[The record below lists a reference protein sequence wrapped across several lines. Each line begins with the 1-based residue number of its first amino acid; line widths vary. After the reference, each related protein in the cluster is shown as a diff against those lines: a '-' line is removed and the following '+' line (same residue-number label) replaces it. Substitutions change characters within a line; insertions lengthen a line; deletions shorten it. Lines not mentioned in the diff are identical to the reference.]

1 MLKYV
6 TFLVMGL
13 SVMVYSQSVD
23 WENPAVNQINTEP
36 PHATLKPFEDVD
48 AAFAGDI
55 RKSEN
60 FILLNGTWKFHW
72 SENPSQRP
80 EDFYN
85 TDYDYSEWDDLP
97 VPSDWQRHG
106 YDYPIYSNVPYPFP
120 MNQPFVPK
128 DFNPV
133 GSYRHVFEIPEN
145 WKHRQIFIHF
155 AGVNSAFYIWVN
167 GEKVGYHEDSKMPAE
182 FNITRYIKEGKND
195 LALQVFR
202 WCDGSYL
209 EDQDFWRLSGIERD
223 VYLFVTPSVRFRD
236 LFVNTELSSDYSNG
250 QLDAE
255 VILQNEKQEGKK
267 AVTLEAKLFDVGRDV
282 LYEMEKSLT
291 LDAGAEIPVT
301 FREEVKQVKTWSAEK
316 PVLYDL
322 VLVLKDDGG
331 TVLQVV
337 RQKVGFRTVKIAN
350 GQLLVNGKALLLKGV
365 NRHEHDPVSGHVVT
379 RESMIQDIMLMKQNN
394 INAVRTSHYPND
406 PIWYALCDEYGL
418 YVIDEANIESH
429 GYGYDP
435 DKTLANK
442 PEWKQAHLER
452 IQAMVERDKNHPSV
466 IIWSMGNEAG
476 DGTNFEACSEWIKG
490 RDPSRPVHYERAG
503 RRPHVDIV
511 SPMYSRV
518 EHIIE
523 YAESDPDRPLIL
535 CEYSHAMGNSNGNL
549 FKYWEAFEKYPSL
562 QGGFIW
568 DWVDQGLLE
577 TTADGKEYFAYGG
590 DYGPAGVA
598 TDDNFCM
605 NGLVSADRTPHP
617 GLMEVKYLQQPVKV
631 KAVNP
636 EKDVFRLVNA
646 YDFIT
651 LDHLEGSW
659 ELMADATSLKTGAL
673 DVSGLKAGESRELK
687 LPVSID
693 KPQAGA
699 EYWVNFS
706 FRLKEDTPWGSK
718 GHELAYE
725 QFRIPVETAD
735 VRRVLSD
742 SKPLKFEEAGNRIQ
756 IWNEVFRVAFGK
768 TRGALISYRFK
779 DSEMVAEPLLPD
791 FWRVP
796 VDNDRLGWRIYENAL
811 AWKHAAKTWLVREVH
826 IDNVSDKEISVQFKG
841 KLPERAID
849 AELDVTYTVHASGVV
864 DVSMAYETAREKRAI
879 MPRFGMQMVMP
890 AGYDKMKWYGR
901 GPHESYWDRKHGAHV
916 GVYEGDVDDQFFTYS
931 RPQESGNKSDV
942 RWASL
947 TNDKGVGLLFT
958 GLPLVNVTAKH
969 YRNDEL
975 EGKRYLFAVPKH
987 DEVFVN
993 IDYRQSGLGGDD
1005 SWSWNAAPHEEFRL
1019 KEQSYRY
1026 HFRMAGFSRNETP
1039 EMELSRQLR

>member
-1 MLKYV
+1 MLRYV
-6 TFLVMGL
+6 TFLIMGL

-85 TDYDYSEWDDLP
+85 TDYDYSKWDDLP

-106 YDYPIYSNVPYPFP
+106 YDYPIYSNVPYPFHK
-120 MNQPFVPK
+120 NQPFVPK

-145 WKHRQIFIHF
+145 WKHRQVFIHF

-182 FNITRYIKEGKND
+182 FNITRYVKEGKND

-236 LFVNTELSSDYSNG
+236 LFVNTDLSSDYRDG

-255 VILQNEKQEGKK
+255 VILQNENQEGKK
-267 AVTLEAKLFDVGRDV
+267 AVTLEVKLYDVGQDV

-291 LDAGAEIPVT
+291 IDAGTEIPVT
-301 FREEVKQVKTWSAEK
+301 FQEEVKQVKTWSAEK
-316 PVLYDL
+316 PALYDL

-331 TVLQVV
+331 TVLQAV

-350 GQLLVNGKALLLKGV
+350 GQLLVNGKAVLLKGV

-406 PIWYALCDEYGL
+406 PMWYALCDEYGL

-476 DGTNFEACSEWIKG
+476 DGTNFEACSDWIKG

-549 FKYWEAFEKYPSL
+549 FKYWEAFENYPSL

-577 TTADGKEYFAYGG
+577 TTADGTEYFAYGG

-636 EKDVFRLVNA
+636 EKGVFRLVNA

-687 LPVSID
+687 LPVSTD

-706 FRLKEDTPWGSK
+706 FRLKEATPWGSK
-718 GHELAYE
+718 GHELAGE

-756 IWNEVFRVAFGK
+756 IWNEVFRVTFDK

-796 VDNDRLGWRIYENAL
+796 VDNDRLGWRIYENARD
-811 AWKHAAKTWLVREVH
+811 WKHAAKTWLVREVH
-826 IDNVSDKEISVQFKG
+826 VDNVSDKEISVQFKG

-916 GVYEGDVDDQFFTYS
+916 GVYEGDVDDQFFPYS

-947 TNDKGVGLLFT
+947 TNNKGIGFLFT
-958 GLPLVNVTAKH
+958 GLPLVNLTAKH

-1019 KEQSYRY
+1019 TGQSYRY